1 MSRIR
6 VIICDDEPL
15 ARGYLRS
22 LLAPEKDCDI
32 VAECR
37 DVDEAIVA
45 IETCSPDLVFLD
57 IQMPG
62 QSGLEVIEE
71 IGYEEMPYTVFVTA
85 HDRYAIPAFERQ
97 ALDYLLKPF
106 SEERFR
112 QTMKRV
118 RDQLALR
125 RDAEWAGKL
134 REVLSDRAPAQG
146 PATGSPHGV
155 VEIIPV
161 RVGGRTVLVRTAEI
175 EWIEAADC
183 YVNLRRGKEQFLHRE
198 AMQSLEG
205 RLDSRKFVRVHRGAI
220 ANIDFI
226 RELRTDAAGATR
238 VVLKDG
244 TALPLSRRR
253 KRDVERVLGKG
264 L

>member
-15 ARGYLRS
+15 ARSYLRS
-22 LLAPEKDCDI
+22 LLAPEADCDI
-32 VAECR
+32 VAECK
-37 DVDEAIVA
+37 DVEEAIVA
-45 IETCSPDLVFLD
+45 IETTSPDLVFLD

-62 QSGLEVIEE
+62 QSALEVIEE
-71 IGYEEMPYTVFVTA
+71 VGSDDMPYTVFVTA

-106 SEERFR
+106 TEERFR
-112 QTMKRV
+112 QTMRRV

-134 REVLSDRAPAQG
+134 REVLSERALAQG
-146 PATGSPHGV
+146 MADPPRSIL
-155 VEIIPV
+155 EIIPV

-175 EWIEAADC
+175 EWVEAADC

-198 AMQSLEG
+198 AMQSLES

-226 RELRTDAAGATR
+226 RELRTDAAGATH
-238 VVLKDG
+238 VILKDG
-244 TALPLSRRR
+244 TSLPLSRRR
-253 KRDVERVLGKG
+253 KHDVERALGKG
-264 L
+264 S